1 MKTTIVVVA
10 VSAMGR
16 AMPMVS
22 RALSYSSR
30 GSKTPQSS
38 RVTGEKLETLISHGL

>member
-10 VSAMGR
+10 VNAMGR

-22 RALSYSSR
+22 RALNYSYR
-30 GSKTPQSS
+30 GSKKPQPY
-38 RVTGEKLETLISHGL
+38 RLTGEASETLISHGL